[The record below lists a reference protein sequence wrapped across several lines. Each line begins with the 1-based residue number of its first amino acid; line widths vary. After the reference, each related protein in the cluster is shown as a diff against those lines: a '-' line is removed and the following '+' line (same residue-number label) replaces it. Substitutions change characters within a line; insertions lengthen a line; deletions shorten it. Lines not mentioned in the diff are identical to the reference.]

1 MCSDKQNIRVSEA
14 VFQKKQRKE
23 EKYTKNEKFTSRAE
37 NTEDDEKMKRLKWM
51 HLQQQKH
58 SLSWKEED
66 EDYMAQGLRI
76 IVIQN
81 MFSIEETT
89 SICYYF

>member
-1 MCSDKQNIRVSEA
+1 M
-14 VFQKKQRKE
+14 
-23 EKYTKNEKFTSRAE
+23 SRAE

-81 MFSIEETT
+81 MFSIEETA
-89 SICYYF
+89 SICYGFL